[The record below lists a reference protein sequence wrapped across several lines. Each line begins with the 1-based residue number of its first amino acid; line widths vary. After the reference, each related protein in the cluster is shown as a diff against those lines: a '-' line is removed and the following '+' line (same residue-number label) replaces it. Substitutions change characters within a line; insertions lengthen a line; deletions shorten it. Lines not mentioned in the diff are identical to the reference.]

1 MNQVI
6 DFFLEPYQTA
16 TTLNIVLEFTA
27 AFLGVLSVFYA
38 KKENILVFPTGIIS
52 TGIYVY
58 LLSQWNLYGDLI
70 INIYYTIM
78 SLYGWYMWSRIS
90 PSLPLPKGKGTSK
103 EKELAKEH
111 IAISRTTKKD
121 KFKAFGIFLFTSVF
135 VIVVYRFYNVMPNEL
150 NFSESIND
158 AITKLS
164 SGNLVEFRKGTP
176 YLDTFTTGVFFAAM
190 WLMANKKIE
199 NWTLWIAGNIVS
211 IPLYFV
217 KGYGFTGIQYSIFLI
232 LAIFGYIAWKK
243 NLDNK
248 KQTL

>member
-1 MNQVI
+1 MSQLI
-6 DFFLEPYQTA
+6 DFFFEPYRTA
-16 TTLNIVLEFTA
+16 SILNILLEFTA
-27 AFLGVLSVFYA
+27 ALFGVLSVFYA

-78 SLYGWYMWSRIS
+78 SLYGWYMWSKIIDD
-90 PSLPLPKGKGTSK
+90 KQH
-103 EKELAKEH
+103 H
-111 IAISRTTKKD
+111 ILISRTGKMD
-121 KFKAFGIFLFTSVF
+121 KIKTFGIFIFTSVF
-135 VIVVYRFYNVMPNEL
+135 VIVVYRYYNVMPNNL
-150 NFSESIND
+150 GFNESINF
-158 AITKLS
+158 AISKLT
-164 SGNLVEFRKGTP
+164 SGNLSDFREGTP

-232 LAIFGYIAWKK
+232 LAIYGYLAWKK
-243 NLDNK
+243 NLDSR
-248 KQTL
+248 KQTS